1 MFWPAYVLI
10 VVGLPLMYL
19 GYKIFDKFQK
29 ASEDEKKRI
38 HYQIPI
44 AIVALTAGV
53 GSFAIG
59 ALFAIMDLL
68 SI

>member
-10 VVGLPLMYL
+10 VVGLPCVYL
-19 GYKIFDKFQK
+19 GYRIFDRFQK
-29 ASEDEKKRI
+29 ASEDEKKKI
-38 HYQIPI
+38 HWQITV

-53 GSFAIG
+53 GFLAIG